1 MPDFWH
7 FNTIKNNDLWSSFYY
22 SGESLRTIAIDP
34 RNASRMLFV
43 NAQWIFNTSDGG
55 VKFSQV
61 FTKASGTG
69 WRSRGL
75 ENVNTYDVAASRWK
89 TGKNVI
95 FGGYADIGCWRS
107 LDSGLSWESCNPVQL
122 SASKPILATPSL
134 RDSTLSLIDQ
144 AKPIPANNLDSTI
157 LPFPYHGQLNLNLHR
172 TQLDAYMAI
181 GDGWRGTGGNATAFA
196 IDHAR
201 EGMVWAAMGDNID
214 TQMTLLRSTQ
224 SGKFDSWQHASN
236 GIAADDLKHIY
247 GISVDVNSPPAQRT
261 LFLTANGEVY
271 RSTNDGLNW
280 TKVLSC
286 RDRTSNQNYC
296 VTTAV
301 DYFNSKLVY
310 AAGSAGLF
318 VSKDGGDTWDWA
330 DNTQMTIPR
339 SLAGTFYAY
348 PDRYV
353 IDHIATDPFTPN
365 RLYMAILDTRS
376 DGGDRGGIWMSD
388 SGYNWQRLY
397 ANPYARSVAVSPYL
411 KNELVATS
419 SAAYTSGGYNLQSL
433 GVLRL
438 NANGK
443 WEQLNQGLSYNNVST
458 IAYGIQSGKY
468 VLGSMGQ
475 GVMRNWR

>member
-1 MPDFWH
+1 
-7 FNTIKNNDLWSSFYY
+7 
-22 SGESLRTIAIDP
+22 
-34 RNASRMLFV
+34 MLFV

-95 FGGYADIGCWRS
+95 FGGYADMGCWRS
-107 LDSGLSWESCNPVQL
+107 LDNGLSWESCNPVQY
-122 SASKPILATPSL
+122 SASKPVLATPSM
-134 RDSTLSLIDQ
+134 RGNQQGLSGRPDPGVIQNTAL
-144 AKPIPANNLDSTI
+144 PLTHPLYHGWLNLDSYRV
-157 LPFPYHGQLNLNLHR
+157 PFEADVASSG
-172 TQLDAYMAI
+172 
-181 GDGWRGTGGNATAFA
+181 GWRGTGGNATAFA

-201 EGMVWAAMGDNID
+201 TGMVWAAMGDNID
-214 TQMTLLRSTQ
+214 TQMTLLRSSQ
-224 SGKFDSWQHASN
+224 SGKFDSWQYASN

-247 GISVDVNSPPAQRT
+247 GITVDPNSPLTQRT

-271 RSTNDGLNW
+271 RSTDDGLNW

-318 VSKDGGDTWDWA
+318 VSKDGGDTWEWA
-330 DNTQMTIPR
+330 DNTHMTKPE

-348 PDRYV
+348 LDRYLISRV
-353 IDHIATDPFTPN
+353 ATDPFAPN
-365 RLYMAILDTRS
+365 RVYMAVLDTRS

-397 ANPYARSVAVSPYL
+397 ANPYMRSVAVSPYLYL

-419 SAAYTSGGYNLQSL
+419 SMAYTSGGYDPQSF
-433 GVLRL
+433 GILRL

-443 WEQLNQGLSYNNVST
+443 WEQLNKGLSYNNVST
-458 IAYGIQSGKY
+458 IAYGTQSGRY